1 MGVVGFAFVGC
12 RCEYRGGCVTTGI
25 VGDFR
30 RSRTN
35 TGHNGTMRYLVALI
49 IGIGA
54 LFGVNAFADLF
65 SMPRPWNSLLM
76 GATVGITM
84 VVVLL
89 IWEVVKPSNKDAAPA
104 KPAMSEE
111 ERANARAERRSRL
124 AAEAGVSTDDTDD
137 AAGTDQARS
146 TSRNSAGDVDSTGDA
161 VDSTGDGADSGRDD
175 EPSDSAPDST
185 TEDTGAEA
193 NDEGVPSDSHRPPD
207 SDESSIEAEPND
219 DTVQQQPKD
228 GDTVQAEPATL
239 APDEFDE
246 EATGSSLENPPTGE
260 PGVSVD
266 ALEDAEEAGT
276 DDAADDG
283 HVDSEPTTHE
293 PDSKR

>member
-1 MGVVGFAFVGC
+1 
-12 RCEYRGGCVTTGI
+12 
-25 VGDFR
+25 
-30 RSRTN
+30 
-35 TGHNGTMRYLVALI
+35 MRYLVALI
-49 IGIGA
+49 IGVGV
-54 LFGVNAFADLF
+54 LFGINYFADLF
-65 SMPRPWNSLLM
+65 SMPRPWGSLLM

-124 AAEAGVSTDDTDD
+124 AAEAGVSTDDT
-137 AAGTDQARS
+137 AGTDEARS

-175 EPSDSAPDST
+175 ESSDSAPDST
-185 TEDTGAEA
+185 TEGTGAEV

-219 DTVQQQPKD
+219 DTVQQQPKEGD
-228 GDTVQAEPATL
+228 TVRQQPKHGDTVQAEPATL